1 MDNTSQRRDA
11 LTATIT
17 LVCGLVLIGLGLTEV
32 WGDQAGLVQLTGTDR
47 WWFAIP
53 LTVACAAL
61 VYKRRAPLATLV
73 VGFLALAVDLLLG
86 GSIAILLPFFDLLYT
101 AALICSVRVRRALW
115 GVGGA
120 LVAAPMIYGLAE
132 TADLRLTVLIGLQQ
146 AVLFICPLWWAMDV
160 RRKTELAT
168 VAAARADVVERL
180 SLASRQ
186 QAIRQERDSLA
197 RDLHDVVASHLS
209 AIALHSGGALATPAA
224 EAKDRAALAQV
235 RRSAL
240 ESMADMRTMITL
252 LRAPEGDTEEDTE
265 ADTETVPEPDGW
277 AGSTTGARSKADDAV
292 AHLPRLSHLQPL
304 LDQARENGLSVTATD
319 RLSARPAARPSAATE
334 LVGYRIVQEAL
345 TNAAKHAPGSEVLLE
360 VATVEGGADVS
371 IRVRN
376 PLKDGEAPGPGPGL
390 GTPPG
395 LGLGLISMKE
405 RAASIGGQVSA
416 SSSDGQWTVTATL
429 PLASIGTMVAP

>member
-17 LVCGLVLIGLGLTEV
+17 LVCGLELIGLGLTEV
-32 WGDQAGLVQLTGTDR
+32 WGDQAGLVQLTGADR

-101 AALICSVRVRRALW
+101 AALICSVRVRQALW
-115 GVGGA
+115 GVGGV

-168 VAAARADVVERL
+168 VAAARADAVERL

-240 ESMADMRTMITL
+240 ESMEDMRTMITL

-265 ADTETVPEPDGW
+265 TEGW

-292 AHLPRLSHLQPL
+292 AHLPRLTHLQPL

-376 PLKDGEAPGPGPGL
+376 PLKDGEVPGQGHGL

-429 PLASIGTMVAP
+429 PLASTGTMVAP